1 MNKQL
6 FNGYYCRKCNSI
18 PLIEILPSNNNI
30 SIFFFCTCGKKYQ
43 SLDLFN
49 NNYYQ
54 KNIEINKI
62 SSIKNKD
69 EYFIKS
75 SNNKLEKENQINNII
90 DKYYK
95 TKNEFHYYS
104 KELKDNLINDLK
116 LKIKKINDAY
126 ENFILINKKIE
137 NIYEILI
144 ESYKIIDDNIS
155 NINNII
161 NNSNFNKKP
170 IFLNRSF
177 ETVFSFYEKEF
188 IIKQPEQIKNE
199 KIFYNHKGVN
209 CFLDYKINN
218 NQYYGVSS
226 SYDSSIDLFDLT
238 KNKHLFTFQGDKIRI
253 NWITLSSNNNIISCG
268 NDYFIKIWPLIDN
281 NKIIEFNKFISK
293 EKEINLSPLYLYKC
307 EIIIQKIEYLIN
319 KDKTVNYD
327 YLLGSS
333 NYSIYLFKYIKD
345 NFPNNNNNIDLISK
359 YSNERIYNFIV
370 LKSNINNN
378 PYNNFI
384 CGFNEYIIFLLNFPK
399 LKIINENDK
408 LKISLISMNNCV
420 QINDNELLFIQY
432 KLLTIFNIIKFQKTL
447 SIKMDNVVDCIT
459 ILRDNTII
467 QGGIDGI
474 KRYLK
479 YNFKELPI
487 LKDGYSNDEN
497 YYEVGYVNDTELE
510 CILCIKELL
519 DGRIVFCYENE
530 GINIS
535 KLNIF

>member
-1 MNKQL
+1 M
-6 FNGYYCRKCNSI
+6 
-18 PLIEILPSNNNI
+18 
-30 SIFFFCTCGKKYQ
+30 
-43 SLDLFN
+43 
-49 NNYYQ
+49 
-54 KNIEINKI
+54 
-62 SSIKNKD
+62 
-69 EYFIKS
+69 
-75 SNNKLEKENQINNII
+75 
-90 DKYYK
+90 
-95 TKNEFHYYS
+95 
-104 KELKDNLINDLK
+104 
-116 LKIKKINDAY
+116 
-126 ENFILINKKIE
+126 
-137 NIYEILI
+137 
-144 ESYKIIDDNIS
+144 
-155 NINNII
+155 
-161 NNSNFNKKP
+161 
-170 IFLNRSF
+170 
-177 ETVFSFYEKEF
+177 
-188 IIKQPEQIKNE
+188 
-199 KIFYNHKGVN
+199 
-209 CFLDYKINN
+209 
-218 NQYYGVSS
+218 
-226 SYDSSIDLFDLT
+226 
-238 KNKHLFTFQGDKIRI
+238 
-253 NWITLSSNNNIISCG
+253 
-268 NDYFIKIWPLIDN
+268 
-281 NKIIEFNKFISK
+281 
-293 EKEINLSPLYLYKC
+293 YLYKC

-345 NFPNNNNNIDLISK
+345 NFPNNNNIDLISK
-359 YSNERIYNFIV
+359 YNNGRIYNFIV